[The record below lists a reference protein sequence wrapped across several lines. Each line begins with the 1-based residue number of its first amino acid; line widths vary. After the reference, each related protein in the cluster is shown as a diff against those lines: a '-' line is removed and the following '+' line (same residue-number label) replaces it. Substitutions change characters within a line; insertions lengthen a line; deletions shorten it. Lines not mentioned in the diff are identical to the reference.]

1 VLLHRSP
8 DVSIAGCIDDGRHVA
23 MQQWGAII
31 SAPEKRQCRA
41 EHIGAGSVIGRDTVA
56 TGVDQGA
63 QQIRPHL
70 GAAILIGPDL
80 IEHRASIDLALWAG
94 ELDDLDSRTTSRLV
108 GDLPGII
115 ATHLIITRPKIPFGG
130 GHGRHASPRGASM
143 VPVTKAV
150 LRDED
155 LTDRMLDSLRTL
167 VEAESPSADP
177 EACRACAEV
186 AVDVINGWLATP
198 ATLLDHRGRAAVRWG
213 ATTPHVLLIGH
224 LDTVW
229 PVGTLDRLPWSVE
242 GDRVRGPGVFDMKAG
257 IIQGIAA
264 LAALGCPP
272 QVGLLLT
279 SDEEIGSGTSRD
291 LIEASAAQA
300 AAVFVL
306 EPSVDGELKSSRK
319 GTSWYEVEILGR
331 AAHAGLEPEKG
342 INALVEA
349 AALVTAA
356 TTWGDPVLGTTVTP
370 TTARAGVTDNT
381 VPDRAV
387 VGIDARAWSHEEQV
401 RVDEL
406 IRGWQPVHPQAQLTV
421 IAGGI
426 NRPAMVA
433 SERLLHLASE
443 AATSLGLGDPGHR
456 AVGGGSDGNFT
467 AAIGAPTLDG
477 LGAVGDGAH
486 ADHEWA
492 SVEGMRERA
501 ALLAT
506 LIELVLAEASIT

>member
-1 VLLHRSP
+1 M
-8 DVSIAGCIDDGRHVA
+8 D
-23 MQQWGAII
+23 
-31 SAPEKRQCRA
+31 
-41 EHIGAGSVIGRDTVA
+41 
-56 TGVDQGA
+56 
-63 QQIRPHL
+63 
-70 GAAILIGPDL
+70 
-80 IEHRASIDLALWAG
+80 
-94 ELDDLDSRTTSRLV
+94 
-108 GDLPGII
+108 
-115 ATHLIITRPKIPFGG
+115 
-130 GHGRHASPRGASM
+130 
-143 VPVTKAV
+143 PVTNAV
-150 LRDED
+150 LRDEA
-155 LTDRMLDSLRTL
+155 LTDRMLDSLRRL
-167 VEAESPSADP
+167 VETESPSADP
-177 EACRACAEV
+177 AACRACAEV
-186 AVDVINGWLATP
+186 AVDIMDEWLDTP

-213 ATTPHVLLIGH
+213 PPTPRVLLIGH

-229 PVGTLDRLPWSVE
+229 PVGTLERLPWRVDA
-242 GDRVRGPGVFDMKAG
+242 DRVRGPGVFDMKAG

-264 LAALGCPP
+264 LAALGSPSD
-272 QVGLLLT
+272 VGMLLT

-356 TTWGDPVLGTTVTP
+356 TTWGDPEPATTVTP

-387 VGIDARAWSHEEQV
+387 VGIDARAWSHDEQV
-401 RVDEL
+401 RVDNLVRE
-406 IRGWQPVHPQAQLTV
+406 WQPIDPQAQVRV

-426 NRPAMVA
+426 NRPAMTA
-433 SERLLHLASE
+433 SDQLLKLAE
-443 AATSLGLGDPGHR
+443 QAARTLGLAVPGHR

-486 ADHEWA
+486 ADHEWT

-506 LIELVLAEASIT
+506 LIELVLAEEATP